1 MSYTDNNK
9 FKTIFLGDDEYFKFP
24 NTNSKITR
32 KFCND
37 NEGKIPVYA
46 SSKNENEK
54 LGNIKNNLEGVHYYE
69 NCISW
74 NRNGS
79 VGYVFVRNHRFAT
92 NEDHRALLIKNKYKN
107 SLSKKYLKYA
117 IERKLLTSGF
127 SYLNKCGVDKIKSVS
142 IEIPISDKGIFDIE
156 LQKEMANQHEQV
168 LEFIEKIQEIQQE
181 IKNQRVN
188 LEEEYTYVEK
198 SLDSIFESDRGSGY
212 YTKKRI
218 LGNNLIGDIPIYSS
232 KTKEEGLFVK
242 IKRQYL
248 ESEDDLYYQ
257 NCLTWTT
264 DGYAGTIFIRNQ
276 SNIKNE
282 KRKKFFFVITD
293 HCGILI
299 PKVSGLYMPFMKRI
313 LQPKFYDRAKGY
325 GKKELKLNQVKN
337 IMIKIPIDLE
347 GNFDY
352 EKQREIVKM
361 YEVIDKAKQA
371 WSEYIQTM
379 KNHNVDIIPN

>member
-1 MSYTDNNK
+1 M
-9 FKTIFLGDDEYFKFP
+9 GDDEYFKFP

-37 NEGKIPVYA
+37 NEGKIPDA

-156 LQKEMANQHEQV
+156 LQKEMANQYEQV
-168 LEFIEKIQEIQQE
+168 LEFKEKIQEIQQE

-276 SNIKNE
+276 SNLKNE

-361 YEVIDKAKQA
+361 YEVIDKTKQA